1 MTTKA
6 TVAAEARST
15 YVATVSFYDEDGVA
29 AIPTAIQWTLKDSDF
44 QVVNGRSNVPV
55 AVPAAS
61 INILLY
67 EDDLALNDSD
77 AEYEVRYLIVAATY
91 NSTLGTGLP
100 LVGVLEF
107 KVINTWAAGLLPS
120 VSPSSSLSPSASA
133 SASVSPSGSASASAS
148 PSA

>member
-1 MTTKA
+1 VTTKA

-29 AIPTAIQWTLKDSDF
+29 AIPTAIQWTLKDADLA
-44 QVVNGRSNVPV
+44 VVNSRANVSV
-55 AVPAAS
+55 AVPAAT

-67 EDDLALNDSD
+67 EDDLALNDTD
-77 AEYEVRYLIVAATY
+77 AEYEVRYLIVTATY
-91 NSTLGTGLP
+91 NSTLGSGLP

-107 KVINTWAAGLLPS
+107 KVLNTYAAGLLPS
-120 VSPSSSLSPSASA
+120 VSPSLSRSPSS
-133 SASVSPSGSASASAS
+133 SAS

>member
-29 AIPTAIQWTLKDSDF
+29 AVPTAIHWTLKDADM
-44 QVVNGRSNVPV
+44 VVINSRSNVNV
-55 AVPAAS
+55 AVPASS
-61 INILLY
+61 INIVLY
-67 EDDLALNDSD
+67 EDDLAMNDTD

-107 KVINTWAAGLLPS
+107 KVLNTFAAGLLPS
-120 VSPSSSLSPSASA
+120 VSPSASLSPSSSASA
-133 SASVSPSGSASASAS
+133 SA
-148 PSA
+148 

>member
-6 TVAAEARST
+6 TLAAEARST
-15 YVATVSFYDEDGVA
+15 YVASVSFYDEDGVA
-29 AIPTAIQWTLKDSDF
+29 AVPTAIHWTLKDGDLA
-44 QVVNGRSNVPV
+44 VVNDRSNVPV

-61 INILLY
+61 INIVLY
-67 EDDLALNDSD
+67 QDDLGMNDTD

-107 KVINTWAAGLLPS
+107 KVLNTFAAGLLPS
-120 VSPSSSLSPSASA
+120 VSPS
-133 SASVSPSGSASASAS
+133 ASVSPSSSAS

>member
-1 MTTKA
+1 VTTKA

-29 AIPTAIQWTLKDSDF
+29 AIPTAIQWTLKDGDMV
-44 QVVNGRSNVPV
+44 VVNDRVNVAV
-55 AVPAAS
+55 AVPASS
-61 INILLY
+61 INIVLY
-67 EDDLALNDSD
+67 EDDLAMNDTD

-107 KVINTWAAGLLPS
+107 KVLNTFAAGLLPS
-120 VSPSSSLSPSASA
+120 VSPSASLSPSSSASA
-133 SASVSPSGSASASAS
+133 SA
-148 PSA
+148 

>member
-29 AIPTAIQWTLKDSDF
+29 AIPTAIQWTLKDGDMV
-44 QVVNGRSNVPV
+44 VVNDRVNVAV
-55 AVPAAS
+55 AVPASS
-61 INILLY
+61 INIVLY
-67 EDDLALNDSD
+67 EDDLAMNDTD

-107 KVINTWAAGLLPS
+107 KVLNTFAGGLLPS
-120 VSPSSSLSPSASA
+120 VSPSASLSPSSSASA
-133 SASVSPSGSASASAS
+133 SA
-148 PSA
+148 

>member
-1 MTTKA
+1 VTTKA

-29 AIPTAIQWTLKDSDF
+29 AIPTAIQWTLKDGDMV
-44 QVVNGRSNVPV
+44 VVNDRVNVAV
-55 AVPAAS
+55 AVPASS
-61 INILLY
+61 INIVLY
-67 EDDLALNDSD
+67 EDDLAMNDTD

-107 KVINTWAAGLLPS
+107 KVLNTFACGLLPS
-120 VSPSSSLSPSASA
+120 VSPSASLSPSSSASA
-133 SASVSPSGSASASAS
+133 SA
-148 PSA
+148 